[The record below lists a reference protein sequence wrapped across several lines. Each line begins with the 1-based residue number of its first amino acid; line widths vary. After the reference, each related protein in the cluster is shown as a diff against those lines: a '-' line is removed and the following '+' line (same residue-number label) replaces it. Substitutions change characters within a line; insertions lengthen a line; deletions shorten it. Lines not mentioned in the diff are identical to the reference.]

1 MKNNR
6 VDQSDLTEPNAEKI
20 ICRQLSQLSASNSLL
35 FTCRATFLRRN
46 DMKNALVILLTRVM
60 VIVDLESDS
69 VIDIFMLEKL
79 QSTSSKGN
87 ADNLFVFKIKNES
100 ESSEQVIFIKHK
112 IYVKINHS
120 LLFFSKNIKC
130 RVELFNIF
138 NN

>member
-6 VDQSDLTEPNAEKI
+6 VDHSDLTEPNAEKI
-20 ICRQLSQLSASNSLL
+20 IGRQLSQLSATNSLL

-100 ESSEQVIFIKHK
+100 ESSEHEVNF
-112 IYVKINHS
+112 
-120 LLFFSKNIKC
+120 LTSKN
-130 RVELFNIF
+130 LN
-138 NN
+138 

>member
-6 VDQSDLTEPNAEKI
+6 VDHSDLTEPNAEKI
-20 ICRQLSQLSASNSLL
+20 IGRQLSQLSATNSLL
-35 FTCRATFLRRN
+35 FACRATFLRRN

-100 ESSEQVIFIKHK
+100 ESSEHEVNF
-112 IYVKINHS
+112 
-120 LLFFSKNIKC
+120 LTSKN
-130 RVELFNIF
+130 LN
-138 NN
+138 

>member
-20 ICRQLSQLSASNSLL
+20 ISRQLSQLSVTNNSLL

-79 QSTSSKGN
+79 QSTSSKGT
-87 ADNLFVFKIKNES
+87 ADNLFVFKIKNEA
-100 ESSEQVIFIKHK
+100 ESSEHEVLN
-112 IYVKINHS
+112 YYLCALNY
-120 LLFFSKNIKC
+120 
-130 RVELFNIF
+130 
-138 NN
+138 

>member
-1 MKNNR
+1 MVALTGTGLLQSAGYNLYPIQMKNNR

-20 ICRQLSQLSASNSLL
+20 ISRQLSQLSVTNNSLL

-79 QSTSSKGN
+79 QSTSSKGT
-87 ADNLFVFKIKNES
+87 ADNLFVFKIKNEA
-100 ESSEQVIFIKHK
+100 ESSEHEVLN
-112 IYVKINHS
+112 YYLCALNY
-120 LLFFSKNIKC
+120 
-130 RVELFNIF
+130 
-138 NN
+138 